1 MVLISRICQRRH
13 CVISRSGEK
22 LGSESPEVS
31 NEKSNY
37 LNGEITQTGLPQC
50 CSGKESAGNAGH
62 MGLIPGWQRSPG
74 EGNGNL
80 LQDSCLKN
88 TMDRGTCW
96 AIVHGVT
103 KESDMTEQLNNDNQ
117 SL

>member
-80 LQDSCLKN
+80 LQDSCLRN
-88 TMDRGTCW
+88 PWTEDPGMLQSLGLQ
-96 AIVHGVT
+96 
-103 KESDMTEQLNNDNQ
+103 ESDITWQLNN
-117 SL
+117 